1 MNKIK
6 TLNALLALMAIASLI
21 FVFVVDS
28 WESRFLLICTSV
40 SCSTMLF
47 DNRKIRIGGAA
58 VALGFLF
65 ASYMQTPSIAPS
77 IDLINSQEADRLL
90 NEVDDLIK
98 MDTTFYSA
106 DLDNAT
112 EHVASKDKEILAKL
126 DSAIA
131 LAPHY
136 KAAYMGKMMYLQQCR
151 KSREVLLVLR
161 QAVEKVDEP
170 ISADVLSLKAIL
182 EDIMGDSATARKDF
196 QVADSGYL
204 VLMEKNKDNLCGY
217 TTFRLNRI
225 LNLTLMN
232 NDFSL
237 YRKEIADIRLVCKDS
252 IAGSEVIE
260 KFNDKQTYYRHILP
274 RCF

>member
-6 TLNALLALMAIASLI
+6 VLNGLLVLITIASLI

-28 WESRFLLICTSV
+28 WES
-40 SCSTMLF
+40 
-47 DNRKIRIGGAA
+47 
-58 VALGFLF
+58 
-65 ASYMQTPSIAPS
+65 SIAPS
-77 IDLINSQEADRLL
+77 IDLVNSQEADRLL
-90 NEVDDLIK
+90 NQVNDLIK
-98 MDTTFYSA
+98 KDTIFYA
-106 DLDNAT
+106 TDLDNET
-112 EHVASKDKEILAKL
+112 ERVASKDKEILAKL

-161 QAVEKVDEP
+161 QAVEKADEP
-170 ISADVLSLKAIL
+170 ISADVLTLKAML

-204 VLMEKNKDNLCGY
+204 ALMEENKDNLYSY
-217 TTFRLNRI
+217 TTFRLNRA
-225 LNLTLMN
+225 LNLALMN

-252 IAGSEVIE
+252 IVGSEVIE
-260 KFNDKQTYYRHILP
+260 KFNNKQAYYQHILP
-274 RCF
+274 RCFQ